1 LKNKISSKIFYLAE
15 GITIYALMTFLY
27 KETAVLNT
35 LIFPKVDGFL
45 SHLDQKIFGF
55 QPSLRFSETFD
66 SWYFSEL
73 FYFGYFC
80 YYLLPLVVLGILYK
94 FLPQKIEEFG
104 FILISSFLLYYFI
117 FIIIPAEGPHVIWD
131 VKLTRVCSVI
141 LGLYNI
147 ILAICFEKDLSI
159 FLFIVDLI
167 LYMLLDIG
175 FLMVKLKKD
184 KKGKVKNFQ
193 LGICSIFV
201 ILAMIM
207 ACFNLNEIYSSI
219 MILSGMMMVI
229 STPFQKMK
237 SLREN
242 SNNR

>member
-1 LKNKISSKIFYLAE
+1 MELNRTMILLSGCFLIVWSTFKWKI
-15 GITIYALMTFLY
+15 
-27 KETAVLNT
+27 
-35 LIFPKVDGFL
+35 
-45 SHLDQKIFGF
+45 
-55 QPSLRFSETFD
+55 
-66 SWYFSEL
+66 
-73 FYFGYFC
+73 
-80 YYLLPLVVLGILYK
+80 
-94 FLPQKIEEFG
+94 
-104 FILISSFLLYYFI
+104 
-117 FIIIPAEGPHVIWD
+117 PHVIWD

-219 MILSGMMMVI
+219 IILSGMMMVI

-242 SNNR
+242 SNR

>member
-1 LKNKISSKIFYLAE
+1 MELNRTMILLSGCFLMVWSTFKWKI
-15 GITIYALMTFLY
+15 
-27 KETAVLNT
+27 
-35 LIFPKVDGFL
+35 
-45 SHLDQKIFGF
+45 
-55 QPSLRFSETFD
+55 
-66 SWYFSEL
+66 
-73 FYFGYFC
+73 
-80 YYLLPLVVLGILYK
+80 
-94 FLPQKIEEFG
+94 
-104 FILISSFLLYYFI
+104 
-117 FIIIPAEGPHVIWD
+117 PHVIWD

-147 ILAICFEKDLSI
+147 ILAIGFEKDLSI

-184 KKGKVKNFQ
+184 KKGKVKNFL

-201 ILAMIM
+201 IWAMIM

-229 STPFQKMK
+229 STPFQEMK
-237 SLREN
+237 SFREN

>member
-1 LKNKISSKIFYLAE
+1 MELNRTMILLSGCFLIVWSTFKWKI
-15 GITIYALMTFLY
+15 
-27 KETAVLNT
+27 
-35 LIFPKVDGFL
+35 
-45 SHLDQKIFGF
+45 
-55 QPSLRFSETFD
+55 
-66 SWYFSEL
+66 
-73 FYFGYFC
+73 
-80 YYLLPLVVLGILYK
+80 
-94 FLPQKIEEFG
+94 
-104 FILISSFLLYYFI
+104 
-117 FIIIPAEGPHVIWD
+117 PHVIWD

-167 LYMLLDIG
+167 LYMLLYIG

>member
-1 LKNKISSKIFYLAE
+1 MELNRTMILLSGCFLIVWSTFKWKI
-15 GITIYALMTFLY
+15 
-27 KETAVLNT
+27 
-35 LIFPKVDGFL
+35 
-45 SHLDQKIFGF
+45 
-55 QPSLRFSETFD
+55 
-66 SWYFSEL
+66 
-73 FYFGYFC
+73 
-80 YYLLPLVVLGILYK
+80 
-94 FLPQKIEEFG
+94 
-104 FILISSFLLYYFI
+104 
-117 FIIIPAEGPHVIWD
+117 PHVIWD

-219 MILSGMMMVI
+219 MILSGMIMVI
-229 STPFQKMK
+229 STPFQEMK

>member
-1 LKNKISSKIFYLAE
+1 MELNRTMILLSGCFLIVWSTFKWKI
-15 GITIYALMTFLY
+15 
-27 KETAVLNT
+27 
-35 LIFPKVDGFL
+35 
-45 SHLDQKIFGF
+45 
-55 QPSLRFSETFD
+55 
-66 SWYFSEL
+66 
-73 FYFGYFC
+73 
-80 YYLLPLVVLGILYK
+80 
-94 FLPQKIEEFG
+94 
-104 FILISSFLLYYFI
+104 
-117 FIIIPAEGPHVIWD
+117 PHVIWD

-147 ILAICFEKDLSI
+147 ILAIGFEKDLSI

-193 LGICSIFV
+193 LGIFSIFV

-229 STPFQKMK
+229 STPFQEMK

>member
-1 LKNKISSKIFYLAE
+1 MELNRTMILLSGCFLIVWSTFKWKI
-15 GITIYALMTFLY
+15 
-27 KETAVLNT
+27 
-35 LIFPKVDGFL
+35 
-45 SHLDQKIFGF
+45 
-55 QPSLRFSETFD
+55 
-66 SWYFSEL
+66 
-73 FYFGYFC
+73 
-80 YYLLPLVVLGILYK
+80 
-94 FLPQKIEEFG
+94 
-104 FILISSFLLYYFI
+104 
-117 FIIIPAEGPHVIWD
+117 PHVIWD

-159 FLFIVDLI
+159 FLFIIDLI

-229 STPFQKMK
+229 STPFQEMK
-237 SLREN
+237 LLREN

>member
-1 LKNKISSKIFYLAE
+1 MELNRTMILLSGCFLIVWSTIKWKI
-15 GITIYALMTFLY
+15 
-27 KETAVLNT
+27 
-35 LIFPKVDGFL
+35 
-45 SHLDQKIFGF
+45 
-55 QPSLRFSETFD
+55 
-66 SWYFSEL
+66 
-73 FYFGYFC
+73 
-80 YYLLPLVVLGILYK
+80 
-94 FLPQKIEEFG
+94 
-104 FILISSFLLYYFI
+104 
-117 FIIIPAEGPHVIWD
+117 PHVIWD

>member
-1 LKNKISSKIFYLAE
+1 MELNRTMILLSGCFLIVWSTFKWKI
-15 GITIYALMTFLY
+15 
-27 KETAVLNT
+27 
-35 LIFPKVDGFL
+35 
-45 SHLDQKIFGF
+45 
-55 QPSLRFSETFD
+55 
-66 SWYFSEL
+66 
-73 FYFGYFC
+73 
-80 YYLLPLVVLGILYK
+80 
-94 FLPQKIEEFG
+94 
-104 FILISSFLLYYFI
+104 
-117 FIIIPAEGPHVIWD
+117 PHVIWD

-147 ILAICFEKDLSI
+147 ILAIGFEKDLSI

-207 ACFNLNEIYSSI
+207 ACFNLNEVYSSI

-229 STPFQKMK
+229 STPFQEMK

>member
-1 LKNKISSKIFYLAE
+1 MKLNRTMILLSGCFLIVWSTFKWKI
-15 GITIYALMTFLY
+15 
-27 KETAVLNT
+27 
-35 LIFPKVDGFL
+35 
-45 SHLDQKIFGF
+45 
-55 QPSLRFSETFD
+55 
-66 SWYFSEL
+66 
-73 FYFGYFC
+73 
-80 YYLLPLVVLGILYK
+80 
-94 FLPQKIEEFG
+94 
-104 FILISSFLLYYFI
+104 
-117 FIIIPAEGPHVIWD
+117 PHVIWD

-147 ILAICFEKDLSI
+147 ILAIGFEKDLSI

-229 STPFQKMK
+229 STPFQEMK

>member
-1 LKNKISSKIFYLAE
+1 MELNRIMILLSGWFLIVWSTFKWKI
-15 GITIYALMTFLY
+15 
-27 KETAVLNT
+27 
-35 LIFPKVDGFL
+35 
-45 SHLDQKIFGF
+45 
-55 QPSLRFSETFD
+55 
-66 SWYFSEL
+66 
-73 FYFGYFC
+73 
-80 YYLLPLVVLGILYK
+80 
-94 FLPQKIEEFG
+94 
-104 FILISSFLLYYFI
+104 
-117 FIIIPAEGPHVIWD
+117 PHVIWD

-201 ILAMIM
+201 ILSMIM

-229 STPFQKMK
+229 STPFQEMK

>member
-1 LKNKISSKIFYLAE
+1 MELNRTMILLSGCFLIVWSTFKWKI
-15 GITIYALMTFLY
+15 
-27 KETAVLNT
+27 
-35 LIFPKVDGFL
+35 
-45 SHLDQKIFGF
+45 
-55 QPSLRFSETFD
+55 
-66 SWYFSEL
+66 
-73 FYFGYFC
+73 
-80 YYLLPLVVLGILYK
+80 
-94 FLPQKIEEFG
+94 
-104 FILISSFLLYYFI
+104 
-117 FIIIPAEGPHVIWD
+117 PHVIWD

-175 FLMVKLKKD
+175 FLMVKLKKN

-229 STPFQKMK
+229 STPFQEMK

>member
-1 LKNKISSKIFYLAE
+1 MELNRIMILFSGCFLIVWSTFKWKI
-15 GITIYALMTFLY
+15 
-27 KETAVLNT
+27 
-35 LIFPKVDGFL
+35 
-45 SHLDQKIFGF
+45 
-55 QPSLRFSETFD
+55 
-66 SWYFSEL
+66 
-73 FYFGYFC
+73 
-80 YYLLPLVVLGILYK
+80 
-94 FLPQKIEEFG
+94 
-104 FILISSFLLYYFI
+104 
-117 FIIIPAEGPHVIWD
+117 PHVIWD
-131 VKLTRVCSVI
+131 ARLTRVCSVT

-242 SNNR
+242 SNR

>member
-1 LKNKISSKIFYLAE
+1 MELNRTMILLSGCFLIVWSTFKWKI
-15 GITIYALMTFLY
+15 
-27 KETAVLNT
+27 
-35 LIFPKVDGFL
+35 
-45 SHLDQKIFGF
+45 
-55 QPSLRFSETFD
+55 
-66 SWYFSEL
+66 
-73 FYFGYFC
+73 
-80 YYLLPLVVLGILYK
+80 
-94 FLPQKIEEFG
+94 
-104 FILISSFLLYYFI
+104 
-117 FIIIPAEGPHVIWD
+117 PHVIWD

-147 ILAICFEKDLSI
+147 ILAIGFEKDLSI

-229 STPFQKMK
+229 STPFQEMK

>member
-1 LKNKISSKIFYLAE
+1 MELNRTMILLSGCFLIVWSTFKWKI
-15 GITIYALMTFLY
+15 
-27 KETAVLNT
+27 
-35 LIFPKVDGFL
+35 
-45 SHLDQKIFGF
+45 
-55 QPSLRFSETFD
+55 
-66 SWYFSEL
+66 
-73 FYFGYFC
+73 
-80 YYLLPLVVLGILYK
+80 
-94 FLPQKIEEFG
+94 
-104 FILISSFLLYYFI
+104 
-117 FIIIPAEGPHVIWD
+117 PHVIWN

-184 KKGKVKNFQ
+184 KKGKVKKFQ
-193 LGICSIFV
+193 IGICSIFV

-229 STPFQKMK
+229 STPFQEMK

>member
-1 LKNKISSKIFYLAE
+1 MELNITMILLSGCFLIVWSTFKWKIS
-15 GITIYALMTFLY
+15 
-27 KETAVLNT
+27 
-35 LIFPKVDGFL
+35 
-45 SHLDQKIFGF
+45 
-55 QPSLRFSETFD
+55 
-66 SWYFSEL
+66 
-73 FYFGYFC
+73 
-80 YYLLPLVVLGILYK
+80 
-94 FLPQKIEEFG
+94 
-104 FILISSFLLYYFI
+104 
-117 FIIIPAEGPHVIWD
+117 HVIWD

-229 STPFQKMK
+229 STPFQEMK

>member
-1 LKNKISSKIFYLAE
+1 MELNRTMILLSGCFLIVWS
-15 GITIYALMTFLY
+15 TF
-27 KETAVLNT
+27 KW
-35 LIFPKVDGFL
+35 KM
-45 SHLDQKIFGF
+45 
-55 QPSLRFSETFD
+55 
-66 SWYFSEL
+66 
-73 FYFGYFC
+73 
-80 YYLLPLVVLGILYK
+80 
-94 FLPQKIEEFG
+94 
-104 FILISSFLLYYFI
+104 
-117 FIIIPAEGPHVIWD
+117 PHVIWD
-131 VKLTRVCSVI
+131 VKLTRVCSAI

-167 LYMLLDIG
+167 LNMLLDIG

-229 STPFQKMK
+229 STPFQEMK

-242 SNNR
+242 SNNDSIF

>member
-1 LKNKISSKIFYLAE
+1 MELNRTMILLSGCFLMVWSTFKWKI
-15 GITIYALMTFLY
+15 
-27 KETAVLNT
+27 
-35 LIFPKVDGFL
+35 
-45 SHLDQKIFGF
+45 
-55 QPSLRFSETFD
+55 
-66 SWYFSEL
+66 
-73 FYFGYFC
+73 
-80 YYLLPLVVLGILYK
+80 
-94 FLPQKIEEFG
+94 
-104 FILISSFLLYYFI
+104 
-117 FIIIPAEGPHVIWD
+117 PHVIWD

-159 FLFIVDLI
+159 FLFIIDLI

-229 STPFQKMK
+229 STPFQEMK
-237 SLREN
+237 LLREN

>member
-1 LKNKISSKIFYLAE
+1 MELNRTMILLSGCFLIVWSTFKWKI
-15 GITIYALMTFLY
+15 
-27 KETAVLNT
+27 
-35 LIFPKVDGFL
+35 
-45 SHLDQKIFGF
+45 
-55 QPSLRFSETFD
+55 
-66 SWYFSEL
+66 
-73 FYFGYFC
+73 
-80 YYLLPLVVLGILYK
+80 
-94 FLPQKIEEFG
+94 
-104 FILISSFLLYYFI
+104 
-117 FIIIPAEGPHVIWD
+117 PHVIWD

-147 ILAICFEKDLSI
+147 ILAIYFEKDLSI

-229 STPFQKMK
+229 STPFQEME
-237 SLREN
+237 RNYE
-242 SNNR
+242 

>member
-1 LKNKISSKIFYLAE
+1 MELNRTMILLSGCFLMVRSTFKWKI
-15 GITIYALMTFLY
+15 
-27 KETAVLNT
+27 
-35 LIFPKVDGFL
+35 
-45 SHLDQKIFGF
+45 
-55 QPSLRFSETFD
+55 
-66 SWYFSEL
+66 
-73 FYFGYFC
+73 
-80 YYLLPLVVLGILYK
+80 
-94 FLPQKIEEFG
+94 
-104 FILISSFLLYYFI
+104 
-117 FIIIPAEGPHVIWD
+117 PHVIWD

-229 STPFQKMK
+229 STPFQEMK

>member
-1 LKNKISSKIFYLAE
+1 MELNRTMILLSGCFLIVWSTFKWKI
-15 GITIYALMTFLY
+15 
-27 KETAVLNT
+27 
-35 LIFPKVDGFL
+35 
-45 SHLDQKIFGF
+45 
-55 QPSLRFSETFD
+55 
-66 SWYFSEL
+66 
-73 FYFGYFC
+73 
-80 YYLLPLVVLGILYK
+80 
-94 FLPQKIEEFG
+94 
-104 FILISSFLLYYFI
+104 
-117 FIIIPAEGPHVIWD
+117 PHVIWD

-147 ILAICFEKDLSI
+147 ILAIGFEKDLSI

-229 STPFQKMK
+229 STPFQEMK

-242 SNNR
+242 SNNRQETIERNIIFT

>member
-1 LKNKISSKIFYLAE
+1 MELNRTMILLSGCFLIVWSTFKWKI
-15 GITIYALMTFLY
+15 
-27 KETAVLNT
+27 
-35 LIFPKVDGFL
+35 
-45 SHLDQKIFGF
+45 
-55 QPSLRFSETFD
+55 
-66 SWYFSEL
+66 
-73 FYFGYFC
+73 
-80 YYLLPLVVLGILYK
+80 
-94 FLPQKIEEFG
+94 
-104 FILISSFLLYYFI
+104 
-117 FIIIPAEGPHVIWD
+117 PHVIWN

-147 ILAICFEKDLSI
+147 ILAVCFEKDLSI

-229 STPFQKMK
+229 STPFQEME
-237 SLREN
+237 RNYE
-242 SNNR
+242 

>member
-1 LKNKISSKIFYLAE
+1 MELNRTMILLSGCFLIVWSTFKWKI
-15 GITIYALMTFLY
+15 
-27 KETAVLNT
+27 
-35 LIFPKVDGFL
+35 
-45 SHLDQKIFGF
+45 
-55 QPSLRFSETFD
+55 
-66 SWYFSEL
+66 
-73 FYFGYFC
+73 
-80 YYLLPLVVLGILYK
+80 
-94 FLPQKIEEFG
+94 
-104 FILISSFLLYYFI
+104 
-117 FIIIPAEGPHVIWD
+117 PHVIWD

-219 MILSGMMMVI
+219 MILSGMMIVI

-242 SNNR
+242 SNR

>member
-1 LKNKISSKIFYLAE
+1 MELNRTMILLSGCFLIVWSTFKWKI
-15 GITIYALMTFLY
+15 
-27 KETAVLNT
+27 
-35 LIFPKVDGFL
+35 
-45 SHLDQKIFGF
+45 
-55 QPSLRFSETFD
+55 
-66 SWYFSEL
+66 
-73 FYFGYFC
+73 
-80 YYLLPLVVLGILYK
+80 
-94 FLPQKIEEFG
+94 
-104 FILISSFLLYYFI
+104 
-117 FIIIPAEGPHVIWD
+117 PHVIWD

-147 ILAICFEKDLSI
+147 ILAICFEKDLGI

-229 STPFQKMK
+229 STPFQEMK

-242 SNNR
+242 SNNDSIF

>member
-1 LKNKISSKIFYLAE
+1 MELNRTMILLSGCFLIVWSTFKWKI
-15 GITIYALMTFLY
+15 
-27 KETAVLNT
+27 
-35 LIFPKVDGFL
+35 
-45 SHLDQKIFGF
+45 
-55 QPSLRFSETFD
+55 
-66 SWYFSEL
+66 
-73 FYFGYFC
+73 
-80 YYLLPLVVLGILYK
+80 
-94 FLPQKIEEFG
+94 
-104 FILISSFLLYYFI
+104 
-117 FIIIPAEGPHVIWD
+117 PHVIWN

-147 ILAICFEKDLSI
+147 ILAIGFEKDLSI

-193 LGICSIFV
+193 LRICSIFV

-229 STPFQKMK
+229 STPFQEMK

-242 SNNR
+242 CNNRR

>member
-1 LKNKISSKIFYLAE
+1 MELNRTMILLSGCFLMVWSTFKWKI
-15 GITIYALMTFLY
+15 
-27 KETAVLNT
+27 
-35 LIFPKVDGFL
+35 
-45 SHLDQKIFGF
+45 
-55 QPSLRFSETFD
+55 
-66 SWYFSEL
+66 
-73 FYFGYFC
+73 
-80 YYLLPLVVLGILYK
+80 
-94 FLPQKIEEFG
+94 
-104 FILISSFLLYYFI
+104 
-117 FIIIPAEGPHVIWD
+117 PHVIWD

-147 ILAICFEKDLSI
+147 ILAIGFEKDLSI

-167 LYMLLDIG
+167 IYMLLDIG

-229 STPFQKMK
+229 STPFQEMK
-237 SLREN
+237 LLREN

>member
-1 LKNKISSKIFYLAE
+1 MELNRTMILLSGCFLIVWSTFKWKI
-15 GITIYALMTFLY
+15 
-27 KETAVLNT
+27 
-35 LIFPKVDGFL
+35 
-45 SHLDQKIFGF
+45 
-55 QPSLRFSETFD
+55 
-66 SWYFSEL
+66 
-73 FYFGYFC
+73 
-80 YYLLPLVVLGILYK
+80 
-94 FLPQKIEEFG
+94 
-104 FILISSFLLYYFI
+104 
-117 FIIIPAEGPHVIWD
+117 PHVIWD

-201 ILAMIM
+201 IWAMIM

-229 STPFQKMK
+229 STPFQEMK
-237 SLREN
+237 SFREN

>member
-1 LKNKISSKIFYLAE
+1 MELNRTMILLSGCFLIVWSTFKWKI
-15 GITIYALMTFLY
+15 
-27 KETAVLNT
+27 
-35 LIFPKVDGFL
+35 
-45 SHLDQKIFGF
+45 
-55 QPSLRFSETFD
+55 
-66 SWYFSEL
+66 
-73 FYFGYFC
+73 
-80 YYLLPLVVLGILYK
+80 
-94 FLPQKIEEFG
+94 
-104 FILISSFLLYYFI
+104 
-117 FIIIPAEGPHVIWD
+117 PHVIWD

-193 LGICSIFV
+193 LGICSLFV

-242 SNNR
+242 SNR

>member
-1 LKNKISSKIFYLAE
+1 ME
-15 GITIYALMTFLY
+15 
-27 KETAVLNT
+27 LNRT
-35 LIFPKVDGFL
+35 LILLSGCFL
-45 SHLDQKIFGF
+45 MVWSTFKWKI
-55 QPSLRFSETFD
+55 
-66 SWYFSEL
+66 
-73 FYFGYFC
+73 
-80 YYLLPLVVLGILYK
+80 
-94 FLPQKIEEFG
+94 
-104 FILISSFLLYYFI
+104 
-117 FIIIPAEGPHVIWD
+117 PHVIWD

-147 ILAICFEKDLSI
+147 ILAIGFEKDLSI

-229 STPFQKMK
+229 STPFQEMK
-237 SLREN
+237 LLREN

>member
-1 LKNKISSKIFYLAE
+1 MELNRTMILLSGCFLIVWSTFKWKI
-15 GITIYALMTFLY
+15 
-27 KETAVLNT
+27 
-35 LIFPKVDGFL
+35 
-45 SHLDQKIFGF
+45 
-55 QPSLRFSETFD
+55 
-66 SWYFSEL
+66 
-73 FYFGYFC
+73 
-80 YYLLPLVVLGILYK
+80 
-94 FLPQKIEEFG
+94 
-104 FILISSFLLYYFI
+104 
-117 FIIIPAEGPHVIWD
+117 PHVIWD

-159 FLFIVDLI
+159 FLFIIDLI

-242 SNNR
+242 SNR

>member
-1 LKNKISSKIFYLAE
+1 MELNRTMILLSGCFLIVWS
-15 GITIYALMTFLY
+15 TF
-27 KETAVLNT
+27 KW
-35 LIFPKVDGFL
+35 KM
-45 SHLDQKIFGF
+45 
-55 QPSLRFSETFD
+55 
-66 SWYFSEL
+66 
-73 FYFGYFC
+73 
-80 YYLLPLVVLGILYK
+80 
-94 FLPQKIEEFG
+94 
-104 FILISSFLLYYFI
+104 
-117 FIIIPAEGPHVIWD
+117 PHVIWD

-147 ILAICFEKDLSI
+147 ILAIGFEKDLSI

-229 STPFQKMK
+229 STPFQEMK
-237 SLREN
+237 LLREN

>member
-1 LKNKISSKIFYLAE
+1 MELNRTMILLSGCFLIVWSTFKWKI
-15 GITIYALMTFLY
+15 
-27 KETAVLNT
+27 
-35 LIFPKVDGFL
+35 
-45 SHLDQKIFGF
+45 
-55 QPSLRFSETFD
+55 
-66 SWYFSEL
+66 
-73 FYFGYFC
+73 
-80 YYLLPLVVLGILYK
+80 
-94 FLPQKIEEFG
+94 
-104 FILISSFLLYYFI
+104 
-117 FIIIPAEGPHVIWD
+117 PHVIWD

-147 ILAICFEKDLSI
+147 ILAIFFEKDLSI

-242 SNNR
+242 SNR

>member
-1 LKNKISSKIFYLAE
+1 MELNRTMILLSGCFLMVWYTFKWKI
-15 GITIYALMTFLY
+15 
-27 KETAVLNT
+27 
-35 LIFPKVDGFL
+35 
-45 SHLDQKIFGF
+45 
-55 QPSLRFSETFD
+55 
-66 SWYFSEL
+66 
-73 FYFGYFC
+73 
-80 YYLLPLVVLGILYK
+80 
-94 FLPQKIEEFG
+94 
-104 FILISSFLLYYFI
+104 
-117 FIIIPAEGPHVIWD
+117 PHVIWD

-147 ILAICFEKDLSI
+147 ILAIGFEKDLSI

-229 STPFQKMK
+229 STPFQEMK
-237 SLREN
+237 LLREN

>member
-1 LKNKISSKIFYLAE
+1 MELNRTMILLSGCFLIVWSTFKWKI
-15 GITIYALMTFLY
+15 
-27 KETAVLNT
+27 
-35 LIFPKVDGFL
+35 
-45 SHLDQKIFGF
+45 
-55 QPSLRFSETFD
+55 
-66 SWYFSEL
+66 
-73 FYFGYFC
+73 
-80 YYLLPLVVLGILYK
+80 
-94 FLPQKIEEFG
+94 
-104 FILISSFLLYYFI
+104 
-117 FIIIPAEGPHVIWD
+117 PHVIWD

-193 LGICSIFV
+193 LGIFSIFV

-229 STPFQKMK
+229 STPFQEMK
-237 SLREN
+237 LLREN
-242 SNNR
+242 SNNRR

>member
-1 LKNKISSKIFYLAE
+1 MELNRTMILLSGCFLMVWSTFKWKI
-15 GITIYALMTFLY
+15 
-27 KETAVLNT
+27 
-35 LIFPKVDGFL
+35 
-45 SHLDQKIFGF
+45 
-55 QPSLRFSETFD
+55 
-66 SWYFSEL
+66 
-73 FYFGYFC
+73 
-80 YYLLPLVVLGILYK
+80 
-94 FLPQKIEEFG
+94 
-104 FILISSFLLYYFI
+104 
-117 FIIIPAEGPHVIWD
+117 PHVIWD

-147 ILAICFEKDLSI
+147 ILAIGFEKDLSI
-159 FLFIVDLI
+159 FIFIVDLI

-201 ILAMIM
+201 IWAMIM

-229 STPFQKMK
+229 STPFQEMK
-237 SLREN
+237 SFREN